1 MSMVEMTKDLYP
13 LNIATRMFFSIAT
26 QDYTADINILPR
38 RRFWDPR
45 KLLSILSEGEVQG
58 LIREGEL
65 ATWPR
70 IEMIRNCTRISRTLD
85 AILDR
90 LETENI
96 YAHA

>member
-1 MSMVEMTKDLYP
+1 MEFTKNVHP
-13 LNIATRMFFSIAT
+13 LNLATRMFYSLAT

-45 KLLSILSEGEVQG
+45 KLLSVLSEDEVRF
-58 LIREGEL
+58 LIAEGEA

-70 IEMIRNCTRISRTLD
+70 IEMIRNTTRISRTLD

-90 LETENI
+90 MEYGQL
-96 YAHA
+96 YHHA